1 MKWTFDFPK
10 LITLRELKALSK
22 KDCADAIGKT
32 EESYR
37 LKESGKSPL
46 TVDEICAIANT
57 FGVDPRSFFTQKSN
71 GDKKAA

>member
-1 MKWTFDFPK
+1 MQWTFDLQK
-10 LITLRELKALSK
+10 LVTLRELKALSR
-22 KDCADAIGKT
+22 KDCAAAIQKT

-37 LKESGKSPL
+37 LKESGKSPF
-46 TVDEICAIANT
+46 TVDEVCAIANT